1 MFNSIF
7 LSIAISLVFLFLLL
21 AIMVTAI
28 NEIILTFSRSKARQL
43 EYCLSRLF
51 FDDRQWIKVFN
62 GIRRSPFITVLKKK
76 PKSFPSSIPPENFT
90 TALLAYLGD
99 NTLTIDAVKKG
110 LEQHKDTESEFYT
123 MMKAIMS
130 QDPDIEQLRREVDKI
145 FDNAMDRLIGWYKRN
160 AKLLS
165 FTVSVMICASL
176 NIDSIT
182 ITRNLYNNKDK
193 AEQIASFAATASK
206 YFEKNDSSQVV
217 FTSGID
223 TLAYIKSENTAL
235 TRSMAGKAIAGI
247 DTTGKRSEQQLV
259 RSYSIMANLD
269 LPIGWTKVNMPGKT
283 GNGWKNVG
291 LWLLKLLGILITSA
305 AVSLGAPFWFD
316 ILNKVSPLKSSSA
329 KATGAPAPVRAPAVG
344 GRTEPEAKNDGQG
357 Q

>member
-43 EYCLSRLF
+43 EFFLKKLF
-51 FDDRQWIKVFN
+51 FEDRQWIKVFN

-76 PKSFPSSIPPENFT
+76 PKSFPSSIPPENFS

-99 NTLTIDAVKKG
+99 NTLTIEAVKKG
-110 LEQHKDTESEFYT
+110 LEQHKDPESEFYT
-123 MMKAIMS
+123 LMKAIMS
-130 QDPDIEQLRREVDKI
+130 QDPDIEQLRKEVDKI
-145 FDNAMDRLIGWYKRN
+145 FNNAMDRLTGWYKLN
-160 AKLLS
+160 AKILSLIVSLLL
-165 FTVSVMICASL
+165 CASL

-235 TRSMAGKAIAGI
+235 TKSMAGKAISGI
-247 DTTGKRSEQQLV
+247 DTTGKKSEQQLV
-259 RSYSIMANLD
+259 RSYNIMANLD
-269 LPIGWTKVNMPGKT
+269 LPIGWTKVNLPENT
-283 GNGWKNVG
+283 HNGWKNFG
-291 LWLLKLLGILITSA
+291 LWLLKLLGIIITAA

-316 ILNKVSPLKSSSA
+316 ILNKVSPMKSSSP
-329 KATGAPAPVRAPAVG
+329 KATAAQAPARAAAG
-344 GRTEPEAKNDGQG
+344 GERTGPEAKIDGQG
-357 Q
+357 